1 MLLNLFP
8 GGLEPGGW
16 ISLFQDVSHCQKL
29 FQGSQQRILI
39 MAWSIDDEDVIRL
52 VLFDTYPPTNPAVLL
67 RAAREWYLR
76 FGADDVLR
84 EVLSRLM
91 TVCNLDSVLNMERY
105 HRAQAIFNLQIASSP
120 SGSS

>member
-1 MLLNLFP
+1 
-8 GGLEPGGW
+8 LE
-16 ISLFQDVSHCQKL
+16 V

-39 MAWSIDDEDVIRL
+39 MAWSKDDEDVIRL
-52 VLFDTYPPTNPAVLL
+52 VLFDTYPPTNPAGLL